1 MEKSHSRGWEI
12 LISREIIHINMEIVK
27 NEDRNIVDSD
37 SDPSNKKFVR
47 RVRLIQGLADSGNDK
62 YGG

>member
-1 MEKSHSRGWEI
+1 
-12 LISREIIHINMEIVK
+12 MEIVK

-37 SDPSNKKFVR
+37 SDPSNKNFVR

>member
-1 MEKSHSRGWEI
+1 
-12 LISREIIHINMEIVK
+12 MEIVK